1 MTTNPLPYSI
11 GFICGF
17 LAALFAL
24 LIEYIMRTREPADMP
39 HHVTDCHTDSTPP
52 LDAADDDV
60 EFSTSMTSFEWA
72 DAVIEELRRKYED
85 RRA

>member
-52 LDAADDDV
+52 LDAADDDRLDFAAIT
-60 EFSTSMTSFEWA
+60 ET
-72 DAVIEELRRKYED
+72 LRKANR
-85 RRA
+85 

>member
-1 MTTNPLPYSI
+1 MNTTNYLPYSI

-52 LDAADDDV
+52 LDAADDGRLDFAAIT
-60 EFSTSMTSFEWA
+60 ET
-72 DAVIEELRRKYED
+72 LRKKE
-85 RRA
+85 